1 MRHIIKIKVSAKKKP
16 LNKSKNKQTNNRK
29 KKQTN
34 KNVVIKIRHF
44 FVYRLKKISNFIEI
58 VFL

>member
-1 MRHIIKIKVSAKKKP
+1 MRHIIKIKVSAKKNPPKQ
-16 LNKSKNKQTNNRK
+16 KQKTNKQITE

-44 FVYRLKKISNFIEI
+44 FVYRLKKILNIIEI